1 MQTMQ
6 VARQLSG
13 ADPPRVHPPFTLDP
27 FLIPKSSLTAYAA
40 YVHARPLIKCIGLR
54 LRESFVQTPAI
65 PVHCWDLSC
74 TARLG
79 NLLAI

>member
-1 MQTMQ
+1 MMQTMQ

-13 ADPPRVHPPFTLDP
+13 VDPPRLHPTLAP
-27 FLIPKSSLTAYAA
+27 LTPKSSLTAYAA